1 MLKKRINWGIPT
13 LISLTITILKSSQI
27 YPSLRLRETRAS
39 NSSPRSATL
48 KRDSK
53 PSLAG
58 AQIWNSLIAWSCIRR
73 ETRRSTMWT
82 WFSANSTPD
91 SLNLTYLSCL
101 ARLTRGTSKSKIGMG
116 SEDHPPYGTMTR
128 NSWHPLLFKVASNSR
143 LRINNQS

>member
-1 MLKKRINWGIPT
+1 MLKKRTNWGI
-13 LISLTITILKSSQI
+13 LILINLTITILKSCQI
-27 YPSLRLRETRAS
+27 YLSLRLRETRDS
-39 NSSPRSATL
+39 NFSPRSATL

-58 AQIWNSLIAWSCIRR
+58 AQIWNFSTAWWCFRR

-82 WFSANSTPD
+82 WFSASSTPD

-116 SEDHPPYGTMTR
+116 SEDRPPYGTMTR
-128 NSWHPLLFKVASNSR
+128 NSWLPLLFKVASNSR
-143 LRINNQS
+143 LRINLQS